1 MIANFTVSTAH
12 AGVHAY
18 IHTGTFTGIYS
29 CVCEALFPLRSKKK
43 KRAFCVP
50 INVQKFMAR
59 TQMDFTLIFLSS
71 LCYTFYIFLVF
82 KAQFHVEHIRIQ
94 PSMQYTTN

>member
-43 KRAFCVP
+43 KTRFLCANKRAEIYGKDSNGFHTY
-50 INVQKFMAR
+50 ISFLFM
-59 TQMDFTLIFLSS
+59 LHIL
-71 LCYTFYIFLVF
+71 YIFGF
-82 KAQFHVEHIRIQ
+82 
-94 PSMQYTTN
+94 